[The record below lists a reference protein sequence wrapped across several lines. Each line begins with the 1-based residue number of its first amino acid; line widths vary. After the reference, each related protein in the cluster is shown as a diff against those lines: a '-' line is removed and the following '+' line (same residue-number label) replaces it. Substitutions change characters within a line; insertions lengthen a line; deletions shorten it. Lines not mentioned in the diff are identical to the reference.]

1 MAENFT
7 QDKKMER
14 LLEEQRKYRDNLV
27 LCRSA
32 AEILQ
37 RKLQLIENTHKEEG
51 FRTIYKTDRI
61 KSENS
66 YLDKVSKRLDEGN
79 DLSYEDSHD
88 IVGFRYI
95 FLTEDDAITFV
106 NYIKNY
112 ANITHS
118 IKILEEKDYIHNPK
132 ESGYRSYHIIV
143 EVPVETMLG
152 VTNIKAEIQVRTI
165 LMDVFAREEHKLNY
179 KGDCSDE
186 SKDLLLDLNA
196 VLRKKET
203 EFKNILSSDDELVKS
218 KDRVKQLPEEES
230 IECTEEFEK
239 VSYLYNSARSILM
252 GKLNSLLSEYPD
264 SDDIVYK
271 QERIKPVSSIHRK
284 LKNKGLETTAENI
297 KTKVGDVVGFKIVC
311 SNEKE
316 VRKLVEYFKSSNSLT
331 IRCEKDYLTK
341 RKDTGY
347 RGYHIKVE
355 EQIPGKN
362 GNVPI
367 ISEIQF
373 RTMLMD
379 AWASFDDIV
388 YGEKKSETKKK
399 ALADL
404 SSSLR
409 LLSLSLESIKEFE
422 SKNQKEEK
430 TNYVKELEEYKN
442 QKTLKLVPVK
452 EEKKEDE

>member
-1 MAENFT
+1 MSYTYEE
-7 QDKKMER
+7 KMEK
-14 LLEEQRKYRDNLV
+14 LLEEQKKYRDNLV
-27 LCRSA
+27 LCKDA
-32 AEILQ
+32 YDELK
-37 RKLQLIENTHKEEG
+37 RKLQLIENTHKGEG

-66 YLDKVSKRLDEGN
+66 YLGKVSKRLDEGKEF
-79 DLSYEDSHD
+79 SFEEAHD

-95 FLTEDDAITFV
+95 CLNEDDAIAFV

-112 ANITHS
+112 VNNSKS
-118 IKILEEKDYIHNPK
+118 INFVEEKDYIHKPK

-143 EVPVETMLG
+143 EVPVETMIG

-179 KGDCSDE
+179 KGDCSEE

-196 VLRKKET
+196 DLRKKEE
-203 EFKNILSSDDELVKS
+203 EFKKIVCQEDLVKYKNRLKQEQSEESSEMDDEY
-218 KDRVKQLPEEES
+218 
-230 IECTEEFEK
+230 EK
-239 VSYLYNSARSILM
+239 ISYLYYSARSILM

-271 QERIKPVSSIHRK
+271 QDRIKPVNSIRRK
-284 LKNKGLETTAENI
+284 LFKKGLNFTAENI

-316 VRKLVEYFKSSNSLT
+316 VRKLVDYFKSSEALE

-341 RKDTGY
+341 RKNTGY
-347 RGYHIKVE
+347 RGYHFKVVE
-355 EQIPGKN
+355 EIPGKN
-362 GNVPI
+362 GKVPI
-367 ISEIQF
+367 VSEIQL

-388 YGEKKSETKKK
+388 YGEEKSDDKKR

-409 LLSLSLESIKEFE
+409 LLSLALESIKEIE
-422 SKNQKEEK
+422 AKKEKEEK
-430 TNYVKELEEYKN
+430 INYVKELEEYKN
-442 QKTLKLVPVK
+442 NKKNVNKLVLTNNPK
-452 EEKKEDE
+452 TED